1 MTLTLSSPLDP
12 GGPKAATGSLKFRGL
27 DRGRV
32 RGCSNLCSSAPFTSL
47 YRGRVRGC
55 SNLCSSA
62 PFTSLYR
69 GRVWSPTQPD
79 KGGDG
84 RGEAEISALIYYRT
98 PLSESRQRVN
108 PPTGQS
114 TSRRRER
121 PSSGDSP
128 RRKVVAPTTSR
139 RRNAEAS
146 VGDEHRMTPSLRSPG
161 CERAR
166 YGGSGGASL
175 RSPWT
180 SGAARTDGR
189 LGSDWLVWPLV
200 EVWCLSRPTGR
211 GSGRRRRGTAVPE
224 LHFSV
229 FSARF
234 LERRRRPGG
243 VRGCTCD
250 RPQNAAFLYYD
261 TVCSNTSPKP

>member
-32 RGCSNLCSSAPFTSL
+32 R
-47 YRGRVRGC
+47 RC

-84 RGEAEISALIYYRT
+84 ISALIYYRT

-224 LHFSV
+224 LRFSV